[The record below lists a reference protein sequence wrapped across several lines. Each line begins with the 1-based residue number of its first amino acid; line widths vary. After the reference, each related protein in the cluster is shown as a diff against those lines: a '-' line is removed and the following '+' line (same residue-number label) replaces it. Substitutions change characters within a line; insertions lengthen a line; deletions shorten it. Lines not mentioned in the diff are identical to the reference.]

1 MATQRPGS
9 VVACQWLNWLT
20 RLCRAVGQPW
30 SGPYSIF
37 KTIPTGGQE
46 LCMVSDAR
54 YISSHY
60 FVCVIF
66 FPAGEVL
73 YMTTGMLTGDTDSV
87 FVELQGRSK
96 EDAFRIGNEIA
107 QEITSKSP
115 ADVLLKFEKVYFPC
129 VLVTKKRYVGCSFET
144 LTQPPHLDAK
154 GIEMVR
160 RDQVLHFII

>member
-1 MATQRPGS
+1 
-9 VVACQWLNWLT
+9 
-20 RLCRAVGQPW
+20 
-30 SGPYSIF
+30 
-37 KTIPTGGQE
+37 
-46 LCMVSDAR
+46 
-54 YISSHY
+54 
-60 FVCVIF
+60 
-66 FPAGEVL
+66 
-73 YMTTGMLTGDTDSV
+73 MTTRTWTGDTDSV

-160 RDQVLHFII
+160 RDQCPAAMKMQEKALRLLFETRDGSSVKKYLLSQWQKVSIFY